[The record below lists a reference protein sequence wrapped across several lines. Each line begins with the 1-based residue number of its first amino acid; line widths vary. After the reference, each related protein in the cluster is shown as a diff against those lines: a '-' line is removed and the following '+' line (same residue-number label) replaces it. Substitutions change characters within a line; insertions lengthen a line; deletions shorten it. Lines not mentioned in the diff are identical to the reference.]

1 MKKLS
6 SNNFE
11 EWDSM
16 SHLNILIALDKKL
29 SGKAQKIQ
37 ELSEAYS
44 VKKIIQIL
52 EIRKNYLNKLKYN
65 LSIKCIETALPKN
78 NFKISSLKKKNPT
91 WDIKKIIDKTGIE
104 KIWYTKKNQ
113 TALDLGFEASKKVL
127 KKN

>member
-1 MKKLS
+1 MSKFISKEEIFKIIAKSCNIPVKKINEKTS
-6 SNNFE
+6 SNNFD

-52 EIRKNYLNKLKYN
+52 N
-65 LSIKCIETALPKN
+65 
-78 NFKISSLKKKNPT
+78 KKKL
-91 WDIKKIIDKTGIE
+91 IK
-104 KIWYTKKNQ
+104 
-113 TALDLGFEASKKVL
+113 
-127 KKN
+127 